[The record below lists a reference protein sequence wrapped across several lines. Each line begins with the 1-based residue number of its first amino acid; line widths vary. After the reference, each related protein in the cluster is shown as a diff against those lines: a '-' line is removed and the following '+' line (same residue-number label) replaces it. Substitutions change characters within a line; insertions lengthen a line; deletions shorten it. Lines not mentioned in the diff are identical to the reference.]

1 MRLQHRLTPA
11 ERRALILIT
20 LAWGF
25 GVVAERAA
33 WPSSLADFVDRRLD
47 PPLPSIEAVGAQ
59 SGSDDRLT
67 RLYAAALKLRADRE
81 LAGAPPEPIDPNVA
95 DRVAWDRLPGI
106 GPKTAGA
113 ILEHRA
119 RHGAFGTAD
128 DLLAVSGIGPKT
140 LDRLRPY
147 LEWPSEEL
155 RPGATGGPRQPDLN
169 RVDATFLEELPG
181 IGPKLA
187 KSIVRERIRQRGF
200 RNWGEVLAI
209 QGIGP
214 AKLGILQRATRLAIS
229 PRARAS
235 DPEGKR

>member
-1 MRLQHRLTPA
+1 MRFQHRLTPV
-11 ERRALILIT
+11 ERRALALIT

-25 GVVAERAA
+25 GVVAEWAA
-33 WPSSLADFVDRRLD
+33 WPSRLADFVERRLD
-47 PPLPSIEAVGAQ
+47 PPLASIEAVTARL
-59 SGSDDRLT
+59 GSDDWLT
-67 RLYAAALKLRADRE
+67 QLYAAALKLRADRK
-81 LAGAPPEPIDPNVA
+81 LASAPPEPIDPNVA

-113 ILEHRA
+113 ILEHRT
-119 RHGAFGTAD
+119 RHGTFRDAN
-128 DLLAVSGIGPKT
+128 DLLSVPGVGPKT

-147 LEWPSEEL
+147 LEWPTQDLES
-155 RPGATGGPRQPDLN
+155 GAAGGQRQPDLN
-169 RVDATFLEELPG
+169 RVDATFLEALPG

-214 AKLGILQRATRLAIS
+214 AKLGILQRATRLATS
-229 PRARAS
+229 SRARAS

>member
-1 MRLQHRLTPA
+1 MRFQHRLTPV
-11 ERRALILIT
+11 ERRALALIA

-25 GVVAERAA
+25 GVVAEWAA
-33 WPSSLADFVDRRLD
+33 WPSRLADFVDRRLE
-47 PPLPSIEAVGAQ
+47 PPLPSIEAVTARLGP
-59 SGSDDRLT
+59 DDWLT
-67 RLYAAALKLRADRE
+67 QLYAAGLKLRADRK
-81 LAGAPPEPIDPNVA
+81 LADAPPEPIDPNVA

-106 GPKTAGA
+106 GPKTAAA
-113 ILEHRA
+113 ILEHRT
-119 RHGAFGTAD
+119 RHGAFD
-128 DLLAVSGIGPKT
+128 DAEQLLAVPGVGPKT

-147 LEWPSEEL
+147 LKWPTEGV
-155 RPGATGGPRQPDLN
+155 RPGPADGQRQPDLN
-169 RVDATFLEELPG
+169 RVDATFLEALPG

-200 RNWGEVLAI
+200 RSWGEVLAI

-229 PRARAS
+229 SRARAS

>member
-1 MRLQHRLTPA
+1 MRFQHRLTPV
-11 ERRALILIT
+11 ERRALALIT

-25 GVVAERAA
+25 GVVAEWAA
-33 WPSSLADFVDRRLD
+33 WPSSLADFVERRLD
-47 PPLPSIEAVGAQ
+47 PPLASIEAVTA
-59 SGSDDRLT
+59 R
-67 RLYAAALKLRADRE
+67 
-81 LAGAPPEPIDPNVA
+81 DPNVA

-106 GPKTAGA
+106 GPKTADA
-113 ILEHRA
+113 ILEHRT
-119 RHGAFGTAD
+119 RHGAFRDAD
-128 DLLAVSGIGPKT
+128 DLLSVRGVGPKT

-147 LEWPSEEL
+147 LEWPAQDLES
-155 RPGATGGPRQPDLN
+155 GAADGQRQPDLN
-169 RVDATFLEELPG
+169 RVDATFLEALPG

-200 RNWGEVLAI
+200 RSWGEVLAV

-229 PRARAS
+229 SRARAS

>member
-1 MRLQHRLTPA
+1 MRFQHRLTPV
-11 ERRALILIT
+11 ERRALALIT

-25 GVVAERAA
+25 GVVAEWAA
-33 WPSSLADFVDRRLD
+33 WPSSLADFVERRLD
-47 PPLPSIEAVGAQ
+47 PPLASIEAVTARLGP
-59 SGSDDRLT
+59 DDWLT
-67 RLYAAALKLRADRE
+67 QLYAAALKLRTDRE
-81 LAGAPPEPIDPNVA
+81 LAHAPPEPIDPNVA
-95 DRVAWDRLPGI
+95 DRLAWDRLPGI

-113 ILEHRA
+113 ILEHRTL
-119 RHGAFGTAD
+119 HGAFADTD
-128 DLLAVSGIGPKT
+128 DLLSVPGIGPKT

-147 LEWPSEEL
+147 LEWPMEGVT
-155 RPGATGGPRQPDLN
+155 PGAADRQLQPDLN
-169 RVDATFLEELPG
+169 HVDGAFLEALPG

-200 RNWGEVLAI
+200 RNWDEVLAI

-229 PRARAS
+229 SRARAS